1 MKRKHKKDK
10 PKERNEFVVSLIH
23 RQGAGAGSHGKS
35 KKALRRKEKV
45 SLQNQEYCHKV
56 V

>member
-1 MKRKHKKDK
+1 MKRKHEKDK

-35 KKALRRKEKV
+35 KKSFAQKRKSKP
-45 SLQNQEYCHKV
+45 SGPRILS
-56 V
+56 